1 MSRVVRVHPETTDK
15 FKRLED
21 FLKKNNIS
29 FEVSDPEGVFELTK
43 EQKQILDERA
53 ASTADSLTVSQVND
67 RLNDKYCV

>member
-43 EQKQILDERA
+43 EQKQILDERT